1 MSFLFLLY
9 SQCLAQYLA
18 HSSYSVKTHGV
29 KECVNK
35 SNGLRA
41 QVSNQQ
47 IASPIYPQCLTVSIV
62 LTSDRTPR
70 KRPNSQK
77 EFKFPSSPLGKG
89 LQGTDFLKSEEAHS
103 HLNVRI
109 GSDPPLFLAWLL
121 PPLQTGLQG
130 ASVPLVH
137 HTAHAYLSTQLLLKN
152 TCVFV

>member
-1 MSFLFLLY
+1 MSVLFLLY
-9 SQCLAQYLA
+9 PQCLAQYLA

-47 IASPIYPQCLTVSIV
+47 IASPIYPQCLTISIV

-70 KRPNSQK
+70 KRPKSQK

-89 LQGTDFLKSEEAHS
+89 LQGEMKLISLK
-103 HLNVRI
+103 VKR
-109 GSDPPLFLAWLL
+109 
-121 PPLQTGLQG
+121 
-130 ASVPLVH
+130 
-137 HTAHAYLSTQLLLKN
+137 HTAT
-152 TCVFV
+152 